1 MKGVTLMQTMLLAE
15 ASTTSMADAVSSVF
29 TIASQALGVVTGNAV
44 LMTFFCAGIIGV
56 ACGVISH
63 LKHM

>member
-1 MKGVTLMQTMLLAE
+1 MPILVAE
-15 ASTTSMADAVSSVF
+15 GSAVSMSQAVSDIF
-29 TIASQALGVVTGNAV
+29 TIASSALSVVTGNAV
-44 LMTFFCAGIIGV
+44 LMTFFCAGLVGI